1 MSNANNGLEIERK
14 FLIARPD
21 GEALLRLDGADY
33 TDITQTYLL
42 CEPGA
47 TERVRKRGKNGRFTY
62 THTIKRRL
70 SRFTHTE
77 DETEIDESAYN
88 ALIARA
94 DPSRGVIRKRRYTLP
109 RDGHVFEID
118 VYPFWKKQAVMEVEL
133 SSEDES
139 VSLPGEIRVL
149 REVSGD
155 RAYSN
160 AGLALAVPEEDE

>member
-1 MSNANNGLEIERK
+1 MSGTDNGLEIERK
-14 FLIARPD
+14 FLIAKPD
-21 GEALLRLDGADY
+21 GEALLRLDGADF

-47 TERVRKRGKNGRFTY
+47 TERVRKRGKNGRFIY

-77 DETEIDESAYN
+77 DETEIDEAAYE

-94 DPSRGVIRKRRYTLP
+94 DPSRNPISKRRYTLP

-118 VYPFWKKQAVMEVEL
+118 VYPFWMRQAVMEVEL

-139 VSLPGEIRVL
+139 VSMPKEIRIL

-160 AGLALAVPEEDE
+160 AGLALAVPAEDE

>member
-1 MSNANNGLEIERK
+1 MSGTGNGLEIERK

-21 GEALLRLDGADY
+21 GEALLRLTGADY
-33 TDITQTYLL
+33 TDIIQTYLL
-42 CEPGA
+42 CEPGM
-47 TERVRKRGKNGRFTY
+47 TERVRKRGKNGRFIY

-77 DETEIDESAYN
+77 DETEIDEAAYE

-94 DPSRGVIRKRRYTLP
+94 DPTRVVIRKRRYTLP

-118 VYPFWKKQAVMEVEL
+118 VYPFWNKQAVMEVEL
-133 SSEDES
+133 ASEDES

-160 AGLALAVPEEDE
+160 AGLALAVSAEDE